1 MTRQEVMQRV
11 ISATLQALE
20 NNEAFI
26 DACNDLTSVGLRPHV
41 DILIRT
47 YRVVDE
53 ESVKVVEQTDAEF
66 LRSLRI
72 APDLEAQ

>member
-1 MTRQEVMQRV
+1 MNKQEVMQRV
-11 ISATLQALE
+11 IQAVLQALQ
-20 NNEAFI
+20 NDGAFA
-26 DACNDLTSVGLRPHV
+26 DACNDLTSVGLRPHI

-47 YRVVDE
+47 YQVVDE